1 MAEAGAPRHDP
12 IPIGEVAKPPFAR
25 PPDPGTHFARRA
37 ERFRFLA
44 RDPDLKPY
52 LLFLG
57 DISAVQHG
65 ILEGL
70 PVARLPTTETIARA
84 RSSGMPP
91 IDRGRFG
98 PDAAFDTTLA
108 RLLAAAAA
116 IDMPDPAAAALRDLV
131 NADAAAR
138 VVLARGVLDDAVSA
152 EAMGG
157 HLFMAA
163 ALQVH
168 FVRLAAQLDVA
179 GLVPVGDGA
188 CPACGGLPVSSL
200 VVGWQGAHGTRFCAC
215 ALCGMLWNYVRVK
228 CTLCGSTKG
237 ISYREVEGGAGIIK
251 AETCDGCRRYV
262 KILHQHKDPVL
273 DPVAD
278 DVASLG
284 LDLLLRGTEFRR
296 GAVNPF
302 LLGY

>member
-25 PPDPGTHFARRA
+25 LPEPKALFARRA

-44 RDPDLKPY
+44 GSHDLKPY
-52 LLFLG
+52 LLFLAN
-57 DISAVQHG
+57 ICAIQHG
-65 ILEGL
+65 IQEGL
-70 PVARLPTTETIARA
+70 PVALPPAADAIARA
-84 RSSGMPP
+84 RNAGMPP
-91 IDRGRFG
+91 LDRGRFAS
-98 PDAAFDTTLA
+98 DAAFDTTLA
-108 RLLAAAAA
+108 RLLAAAGTVE
-116 IDMPDPAAAALRDLV
+116 MPEPAKAALLNLM

-138 VVLARGVLDDAVSA
+138 GFMVRCVLDDAVPV
-152 EAMGG
+152 EAMAE
-157 HLFMAA
+157 HLFVAA

-168 FVRLAAQLDVA
+168 FARLAAQLDAA
-179 GLVPVGDGA
+179 GLVPVGNGA
-188 CPACGGLPVSSL
+188 CPACGAPLVSSL

-215 ALCGMLWNYVRVK
+215 ALCGTMWNYVRVK

-237 ISYREVEGGAGIIK
+237 ISYQEVEGGAGTVK
-251 AETCDGCRRYV
+251 AETCDSCRSYV
-262 KILHQHKDPVL
+262 KILHQHKDPAL

-284 LDLLLRGTEFRR
+284 LDLLVRETGLRR
-296 GAVNPF
+296 GGMNPF